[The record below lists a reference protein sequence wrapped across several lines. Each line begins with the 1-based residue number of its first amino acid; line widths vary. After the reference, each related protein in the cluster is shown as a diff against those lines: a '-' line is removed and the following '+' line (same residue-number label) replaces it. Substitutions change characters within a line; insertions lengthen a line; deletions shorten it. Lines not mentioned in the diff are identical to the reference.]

1 MIRRPFL
8 AKGTPSVL
16 TTLIMLVAAQA
27 ASPAAAPIATVMETT
42 LAEPDVASMGPRDI
56 KAFNQTIP
64 ANHPYH
70 IRCMSD
76 AEIGSLVKRITVCK
90 TNQQWSMADQVGNE
104 NARDIGDKM
113 ASKFQNSN

>member
-1 MIRRPFL
+1 
-8 AKGTPSVL
+8 
-16 TTLIMLVAAQA
+16 MLVAAQA
-27 ASPAAAPIATVMETT
+27 ASPAAATSPTANVVQAT
-42 LAEPDVASMGPRDI
+42 LAEPDVPSMGPRDI
-56 KAFNQTIP
+56 KAFNQTVP
-64 ANHPYH
+64 GNHPYH

>member
-1 MIRRPFL
+1 M
-8 AKGTPSVL
+8 L
-16 TTLIMLVAAQA
+16 TTLIMLIAAQA
-27 ASPAAAPIATVMETT
+27 ANPSAPTASIVQTT

-56 KAFNQTIP
+56 KAFNQTVP

-90 TNQQWSMADQVGNE
+90 TNQQWAKADQTGNE

-113 ASKFQNSN
+113 ASKFSNSN